1 MVKKPVVAYIES
13 SSDNHMTSGNYH
25 REALNFFLREDCGCE
40 VLLYEGEWDFEEDL
54 ARLKQYAK
62 FNILVL
68 VIVAQAQYSDQHERV
83 IKIVRDNLPPFFP
96 VNVIPTGWSESF
108 TGKSDDTAVYV
119 NDHMDKGLEELV
131 RSLTAN
137 WKAPIDW
144 LGAETKADQAILMLQ
159 LENAYRTHYLG
170 DNDEGMLGTPDVNSQ
185 IVAEALRLRLLP
197 SEFLKAEFDDTL
209 PQGRTNF
216 ERVEKSVYAEELAM
230 LRAMTDDERKK
241 LSDALSRAR
250 GHEPSPGGGVF
261 VTRASCGSDV
271 AGFAIDPITLEVVVI
286 NRFGLHAYA
295 AEMLRYRVGAI
306 EEIRSHS
313 FVDKHS
319 RENYIIEGLIFT
331 KINGFQTPLLQL
343 FVGEFQGTEPEHQAK
358 VARFLLAEQKYIP
371 INYEMEVI
379 EG

>member
-1 MVKKPVVAYIES
+1 MVNKPVVAYIES
-13 SSDNHMTSGNYH
+13 SSDNHMTGGNYH

-40 VLLYEGEWDFEEDL
+40 VLLYEGDYDFEEDL

-68 VIVAQAQYSDQHERV
+68 VIVAQAQYSDEHERV
-83 IKIVRDNLPPFFP
+83 INCVRTNLSPRFP
-96 VNVIPTGWSESF
+96 INVIPGGF
-108 TGKSDDTAVYV
+108 TERFEGRTDDPAVHV

-144 LGAETKADQAILMLQ
+144 LGAETKDDQAILMSQ

-170 DNDEGMLGTPDVNSQ
+170 DNDEGMFGTPDVNSQ
-185 IVAEALRLRLLP
+185 IVSEALRLRLLP
-197 SEFLKAEFDDTL
+197 SQFLKAEFDDTL
-209 PQGRTNF
+209 PQGRTSF
-216 ERVEKSVYAEELAM
+216 DRIEQSVYAEELAKI
-230 LRAMTDDERKK
+230 RAMTEAERNQ

-261 VTRASCGSDV
+261 VTRASNGPDV
-271 AGFAIDPITLEVVVI
+271 AGFAIDPLTLETVVI
-286 NRFGLHAYA
+286 NRFGLHAMA
-295 AEMLRYRVGAI
+295 AEMLRYRIGAI
-306 EEIRSHS
+306 EEIRSHD
-313 FVDKHS
+313 FVDKYG
-319 RENYIIEGLIFT
+319 RETYIIEGLIFT
-331 KINGFQTPLLQL
+331 KIDGFQTPLLQL

-371 INYEMEVI
+371 INYDMKVI